1 MEKCTYCVQMVER
14 AKIRH
19 KSRLMKEHPGQPS
32 TSIHVTAQ
40 DMLLSGQGR
49 LKRPASS
56 HARWE
61 PSPSAMC
68 WTPPQPFSAPSP
80 CRATRISSP
89 AWARLPARA
98 TWFRQETPIRPWRN
112 KMPCPEIDKNGPS
125 LKIRPPSSGGGL
137 TSQRSF
143 DKLVTQSST
152 ICSTVVIVS
161 TTSMLAASAK
171 SFTALSKAGVI
182 SLSF

>member
-40 DMLLSGQGR
+40 DMLLPDGAAQTACQLACPMGAITFGNV
-49 LKRPASS
+49 LDPA
-56 HARWE
+56 A
-61 PSPSAMC
+61 AV
-68 WTPPQPFSAPSP
+68 F
-80 CRATRISSP
+80 RAKSLPRTRISSP

-112 KMPCPEIDKNGPS
+112 ATSCPEIDK
-125 LKIRPPSSGGGL
+125 KRP
-137 TSQRSF
+137 F
-143 DKLVTQSST
+143 IKE
-152 ICSTVVIVS
+152 
-161 TTSMLAASAK
+161 
-171 SFTALSKAGVI
+171 
-182 SLSF
+182 